1 MTNVLIFATILAPII
16 LAVTELFKR
25 TFNLPK
31 TIIPLIAF
39 AVGLFIGFAA
49 SPFTDMD
56 VVLRLWS
63 GALAGLAATG
73 MYELATPSEGN
84 TKGENRHG

>member
-1 MTNVLIFATILAPII
+1 MTAVLIFSKILAPIN

-31 TIIPLIAF
+31 TINPLIVF

-49 SPFTDMD
+49 SPLVSVGSHT
-56 VVLRLWS
+56 
-63 GALAGLAATG
+63 
-73 MYELATPSEGN
+73 
-84 TKGENRHG
+84 

>member
-1 MTNVLIFATILAPII
+1 MTDVLIFATIIAPII

-25 TFNLPK
+25 TFTLPK

-49 SPFTDMD
+49 SPFTELDIA
-56 VVLRLWS
+56 LRLWS
-63 GALAGLAATG
+63 GGLAGLAATG
-73 MYELATPSEGN
+73 IFELGTPNEGK
-84 TKGENRHG
+84 TKGEN

>member
-1 MTNVLIFATILAPII
+1 MTDVLIFASILAPII

-25 TFNLPK
+25 TLNIPK

-49 SPFTDMD
+49 SPFSDLD

-63 GALAGLAATG
+63 GGLAGLAATG
-73 MYELATPSEGN
+73 LFELGSPSEGK
-84 TKGENRHG
+84 TKGDK

>member
-1 MTNVLIFATILAPII
+1 MTTVLIFATILAPII

-25 TFNLPK
+25 TFTLPK

-49 SPFTDMD
+49 SPFTELDI
-56 VVLRLWS
+56 VLRLWA
-63 GALAGLAATG
+63 GGLAGLAATG
-73 MYELATPSEGN
+73 IFELGTPNEGK
-84 TKGENRHG
+84 TKGDK

>member
-1 MTNVLIFATILAPII
+1 MTAVLIFATILAPII

-25 TFNLPK
+25 TFTLPK

-49 SPFTDMD
+49 SPFTELDI
-56 VVLRLWS
+56 VLRLWA
-63 GALAGLAATG
+63 GGLAGLAATG
-73 MYELATPSEGN
+73 IFELGTPNEGK
-84 TKGENRHG
+84 TKGAN